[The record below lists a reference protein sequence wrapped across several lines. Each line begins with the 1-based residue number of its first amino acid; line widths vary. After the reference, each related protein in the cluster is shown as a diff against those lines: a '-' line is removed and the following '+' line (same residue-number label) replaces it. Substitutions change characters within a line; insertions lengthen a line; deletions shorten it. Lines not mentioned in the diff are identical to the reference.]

1 MLGIIVEISSYHT
14 WYKIVKTFSITYQY
28 NLFFLKILALRM
40 RQSMNL
46 ALCLR
51 QGMNLALPIRQ
62 IYDALWSLKGSAMCI
77 V

>member
-1 MLGIIVEISSYHT
+1 MRQSM
-14 WYKIVKTFSITYQY
+14 
-28 NLFFLKILALRM
+28 NLALRM

-46 ALCLR
+46 ALCMR

-62 IYDALWSLKGSAMCI
+62 IYDALWSLEGSAMCI